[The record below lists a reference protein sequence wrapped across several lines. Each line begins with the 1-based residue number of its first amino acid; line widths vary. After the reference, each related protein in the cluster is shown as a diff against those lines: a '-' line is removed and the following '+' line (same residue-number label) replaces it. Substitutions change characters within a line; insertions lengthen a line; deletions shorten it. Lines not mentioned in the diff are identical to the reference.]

1 MFVFK
6 KNSYVAM
13 LIAKYAFRDCLLS
26 LVCLVVISVSFAGC
40 GCLFGSFTGVCQAAR
55 LLAFLLCTGLLYN
68 GRNGLLKW
76 TRKSL
81 CDVMPRHLF
90 TLLRVLNAGRSVVLV
105 VVSCLTVCT
114 ADSVVPGVSGTVF
127 ALWGVAKYECCS
139 LLIIIAVGML
149 AGLVC
154 ALILVF
160 WAAGG
165 GIVRFYLQ
173 EEGKPA
179 IGDLKHT
186 INGKTGVKVNSYI
199 PDFNKVVDVAEGYF
213 SITPGNDLLIAGSG
227 KPGSVIVVIPKE
239 SVDSVDFTTLAGWK
253 TKVYYHDG
261 EWQRV

>member
-1 MFVFK
+1 M
-6 KNSYVAM
+6 
-13 LIAKYAFRDCLLS
+13 
-26 LVCLVVISVSFAGC
+26 
-40 GCLFGSFTGVCQAAR
+40 
-55 LLAFLLCTGLLYN
+55 
-68 GRNGLLKW
+68 
-76 TRKSL
+76 
-81 CDVMPRHLF
+81 
-90 TLLRVLNAGRSVVLV
+90 
-105 VVSCLTVCT
+105 
-114 ADSVVPGVSGTVF
+114 
-127 ALWGVAKYECCS
+127 
-139 LLIIIAVGML
+139 
-149 AGLVC
+149 
-154 ALILVF
+154 VF

-186 INGKTGVKVNSYI
+186 INGKTGVKVNSCI

>member
-6 KNSYVAM
+6 KNLYVAM
-13 LIAKYAFRDCLLS
+13 LVAKYAFRDCLLS
-26 LVCLVVISVSFAGC
+26 LVCLVVIPISFAGC
-40 GCLFGSFTGVCQAAR
+40 GCLYGGSTGVCQAVR

-68 GRNGLLKW
+68 GWNGLLKW
-76 TRKSL
+76 TGKSL

-127 ALWGVAKYECCS
+127 ALWGVAKHECCS

-149 AGLVC
+149 AGLLC

-160 WAAGG
+160 GAAGG
-165 GIVRFYLQ
+165 GIVRCYLQ

-179 IGDLKHT
+179 TGDLKHT
-186 INGKTGVKVNSYI
+186 INGKTGVKVNSRI
-199 PDFNKVVDVAEGYF
+199 PYFNKVVNVAEGYF
-213 SITPGNDLLIAGSG
+213 SITPGNDLLIARSG
-227 KPGSVIVVIPKE
+227 KPGSGIVVIPKE
-239 SVDSVDFTTLAGWK
+239 SVDSVDFITLAGWK

-261 EWQRV
+261 KWQRV